1 MDPITSNISGLSGA
15 TGEIPGEVDTGQDTF
30 LRLLTTQLQNQDPS
44 NPMSNED
51 FVAQLAQFSS
61 LEQLVGMQETMNA
74 VYMATAS
81 MNNTSMANLLGTDV
95 VAYGDSFAYSG
106 EGDATLDYQAAGS
119 FVSGTVTVTDESGK
133 VVATREI
140 GSGEVG
146 EGEYVFDGMNHDGQP
161 LPEGTYTFSFEAT
174 DQAGGSVDIASLVTG
189 TVTEMDYSSGT
200 PQPSIGGVPIGLE
213 NILRLTEGDSQ
224 TPDETTS

>member
-1 MDPITSNISGLSGA
+1 MDPITSSISGLSGA
-15 TGEIPGEVDTGQDTF
+15 TGESAGSVDTGQDTF

-61 LEQLVGMQETMNA
+61 LEQLVGMQDTMNA
-74 VYMATAS
+74 VYMAMAS
-81 MNNTSMANLLGTDV
+81 MNNSSMANLLGTDV
-95 VAYGDSFAYSG
+95 VAYGDSFAYPG
-106 EGDATLDYQAAGS
+106 EGDMELNYEAGGS
-119 FVSGTVTVTDESGK
+119 FVSGTLTVTDAAGN

-140 GSGEVG
+140 GAGEAG
-146 EGEYVFDGMNHDGQP
+146 EGAYTFDGRDHDGQP

-174 DQAGGSVDIASLVTG
+174 DQAGGSVDMASLISG

-200 PQPSIGGVPIGLE
+200 PQPSIDGVPIGLE
-213 NILRLTEGDSQ
+213 NILRLTAGGSP
-224 TPDETTS
+224 TSTETS